1 MEGSNKFSLNATD
14 WRKVFVGLLVALAG
28 AGAAWLTEQL
38 PGVDLGNYS
47 LIAAA
52 VGATLANL
60 LRKFVA
66 DNSGGA

>member
-1 MEGSNKFSLNATD
+1 MEGSKSFALNATD
-14 WRKVFVGLLVALAG
+14 WRKVFMGLVVALAG
-28 AGAAWLTEQL
+28 AASAWLTEQV
-38 PGVDLGNYS
+38 PGIDFGNYS

-66 DNSGGA
+66 DNSGG